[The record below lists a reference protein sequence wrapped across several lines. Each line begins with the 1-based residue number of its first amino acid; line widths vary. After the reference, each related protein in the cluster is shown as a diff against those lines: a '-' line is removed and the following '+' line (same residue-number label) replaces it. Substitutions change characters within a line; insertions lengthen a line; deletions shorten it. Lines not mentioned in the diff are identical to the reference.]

1 MDNTAGRQ
9 NVPMPQHA
17 YCDTAICS
25 GNRHLCPK
33 GYLKT
38 PIHFQVAFSHPG
50 HQRLR
55 YNSHP
60 ATTRRQPAMQP
71 FPPIVRPLKFYA
83 VVPDTDWVARMVEAG
98 ADTVQ
103 LRSKHLTGEALRRE
117 IRRAIA
123 ATRGSHSQLFINDH
137 WQLALEEGAYG
148 VHLGQEDM
156 DSANFAALARAG
168 IRLGLSTHDEAE
180 MARALAV
187 QPSYVACGAVFATN
201 TKAMPTE
208 PQGLDKLR
216 RYVQQA
222 GNTPTVAIGGITLEN
237 APAVLATGV
246 SSLAVVSAVT
256 HAPDPAAAVR
266 AFQQLWPE

>member
-1 MDNTAGRQ
+1 
-9 NVPMPQHA
+9 
-17 YCDTAICS
+17 
-25 GNRHLCPK
+25 
-33 GYLKT
+33 
-38 PIHFQVAFSHPG
+38 
-50 HQRLR
+50 
-55 YNSHP
+55 
-60 ATTRRQPAMQP
+60 MQP
-71 FPPIVRPLKFYA
+71 FPPILRPLKFYA
-83 VVPDTDWVARMVEAG
+83 VVPDADWVARMADAG

-103 LRSKHLTGEALRRE
+103 LRSKTLTGEALRRE

-123 ATRGSHSQLFINDH
+123 ATSGSHSQLFINDH

-156 DSANFAALARAG
+156 DSADFAALARAG

-187 QPSYVACGAVFATN
+187 QPSYVACGAVFATH

-222 GNTPTVAIGGITLEN
+222 GSTPTVAIGGITLEN

-266 AFQQLWPE
+266 AFQKLWPE

>member
-1 MDNTAGRQ
+1 MRLPEKSFGFQAAFTPESRRS
-9 NVPMPQHA
+9 HF
-17 YCDTAICS
+17 
-25 GNRHLCPK
+25 RHP
-33 GYLKT
+33 
-38 PIHFQVAFSHPG
+38 PR
-50 HQRLR
+50 QRLR

-60 ATTRRQPAMQP
+60 ATTRRPPAMQS
-71 FPPIVRPLKFYA
+71 FPPIIRPLKFYA
-83 VVPDTDWVARMVEAG
+83 VVPDADWVARMADAG

-103 LRSKHLTGEALRRE
+103 LRSKTLTGEALRRE

-156 DSANFAALARAG
+156 DSADFAALARAG

-187 QPSYVACGAVFATN
+187 QPSYVACGAVFATH

-222 GNTPTVAIGGITLEN
+222 GSTPTVAIGGITLEN

-256 HAPDPAAAVR
+256 HASDPAAAVR
-266 AFQQLWPE
+266 AFQKLWPE

>member
-1 MDNTAGRQ
+1 MRLPEKSFGFQAAFTPESRRS
-9 NVPMPQHA
+9 HF
-17 YCDTAICS
+17 
-25 GNRHLCPK
+25 RHP
-33 GYLKT
+33 
-38 PIHFQVAFSHPG
+38 PR
-50 HQRLR
+50 QRLR

-60 ATTRRQPAMQP
+60 ATTRRPPAMQP
-71 FPPIVRPLKFYA
+71 FSPIIRPLKFYA
-83 VVPDTDWVARMVEAG
+83 VVPDADWVARMADAG

-103 LRSKHLTGEALRRE
+103 LRSKTLTGEALRRE

-123 ATRGSHSQLFINDH
+123 ATSGSHSQLFINDH

-156 DSANFAALARAG
+156 DSADFAALARAG

-187 QPSYVACGAVFATN
+187 QPSYVACGAVFATH

-222 GNTPTVAIGGITLEN
+222 GSTPTVAIGGITLEN

-266 AFQQLWPE
+266 AFQKLWPE

>member
-1 MDNTAGRQ
+1 MKGVEKMISIFDMFKIGIGPSSSHTVGPMRAGVLFRKQ
-9 NVPMPQHA
+9 LIEQGLLDRITRFSAHVYGSLSFTGKGHGTDHA
-17 YCDTAICS
+17 IIGGLA
-25 GNRHLCPK
+25 
-33 GYLKT
+33 GYE
-38 PIHFQVAFSHPG
+38 
-50 HQRLR
+50 
-55 YNSHP
+55 
-60 ATTRRQPAMQP
+60 
-71 FPPIVRPLKFYA
+71 
-83 VVPDTDWVARMVEAG
+83 PDTV
-98 ADTVQ
+98 DTTAFPKFIDQV
-103 LRSKHLTGEALRRE
+103 LRSKTLTGEALRRE

-123 ATRGSHSQLFINDH
+123 ATSGSHSQLFINDH

-156 DSANFAALARAG
+156 DRADFAALARAG

-187 QPSYVACGAVFATN
+187 QPSYVACGAVFATH

-266 AFQQLWPE
+266 AFQKLWPE

>member
-1 MDNTAGRQ
+1 
-9 NVPMPQHA
+9 
-17 YCDTAICS
+17 
-25 GNRHLCPK
+25 
-33 GYLKT
+33 
-38 PIHFQVAFSHPG
+38 
-50 HQRLR
+50 
-55 YNSHP
+55 
-60 ATTRRQPAMQP
+60 MQP
-71 FPPIVRPLKFYA
+71 FPPVVRPLKFYA
-83 VVPDTDWVARMVEAG
+83 VVPDADWVARMVEAG

-103 LRSKHLTGEALRRE
+103 LRSKHLTGEALRQE
-117 IRRAIA
+117 IRLAIA

-156 DSANFAALARAG
+156 DSADFAALARAG

-256 HAPDPAAAVR
+256 HAPDPAAAVL
-266 AFQQLWPE
+266 AFQKLWPE